1 MVRSF
6 LQNYDELISEEI
18 GNINKLLIFEDLRV
32 DSCFQ
37 HFIVGD
43 VHTEEDEGERDIMVL
58 IKREK

>member
-1 MVRSF
+1 MRSF

-18 GNINKLLIFEDLRV
+18 GNINKLLIFEDTRV
-32 DSCFQ
+32 DSCYQ

-43 VHTEEDEGERDIMVL
+43 VPSEVDEVERDIMML